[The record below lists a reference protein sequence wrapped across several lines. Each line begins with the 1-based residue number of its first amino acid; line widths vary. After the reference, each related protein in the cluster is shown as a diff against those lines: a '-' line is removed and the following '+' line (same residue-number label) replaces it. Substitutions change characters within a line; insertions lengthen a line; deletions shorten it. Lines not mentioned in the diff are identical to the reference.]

1 MADSGGSAGGGAVI
15 AAHSSRD
22 KAFEIFVKRT
32 ITSIQKEA
40 WGRSKEVKEI
50 REACQA
56 FLNRLEQSGAGDE
69 ALREVLYPLQLACA
83 SNMVKV
89 VELALGCLHK
99 LVAHAWLHGES
110 GAGGGMDLLSA
121 HGSIDGDDTVAQVV
135 KMVIKC
141 GETNNEA
148 LQLAVVRALLTF
160 TTAEHFVAHGECLL
174 AAVRAVFNLALSS
187 EDAVNKRTACNAL
200 LQMLNTIAKRVTQ
213 VQPRGLGSECSNVS
227 RTVSEALEMVRST
240 SIHSVPSGGVL
251 SAGGA
256 GLGPGGPGQHSPT
269 RHGGA
274 PGAYPGGLPA
284 VYEAAAAAGPL
295 SDAGTPTEAARLG
308 QLASLAER
316 SDLRGLEAALEA
328 HASGALADDIT
339 LPAGDSPP
347 GGATPRAESS
357 ARTSYAGGADPNGG
371 VASPLPPRGSGVGA
385 ASAVALSQAVDLQRR
400 AGGSGGGP
408 QPRLSTYERDV
419 LLVLVAFCKL
429 ASRESHGAP
438 DSVLNQGKLLA
449 LEMVGRVLGN
459 PQHAW
464 NHVGELFCRHLRQPL
479 CLVLL
484 RNCAAADPAAYAL
497 AVRLLG
503 SILSLPRLRL
513 GLRAELGAF
522 YPLLLLR
529 PLEQEA
535 PDLGTLTAALGTL
548 KALMGDPQLVV
559 DLFINYDCDLQ
570 ASNLFERT
578 VQVGGVKLGRGEDGG
593 GGEVGGGWMS
603 WWVTGLAWHCG
614 PGKKHRPPGGSSDRG
629 CVFCRMVG
637 APLET
642 ARWQIHAPLGCLL
655 RCPPRSL
662 STSPFCPSYAQALS
676 KLSQRVDPAPEKN
689 DKNRAETLA
698 RVEALRREALQAL
711 LVVLASL
718 EEWASPIRESAL
730 RAAAEAEA
738 GEGEGGDGSGRG
750 GGLLVRRAGWG
761 WAGSGGGYSKH
772 LLAAV

>member
-1 MADSGGSAGGGAVI
+1 MADADGSGGGAGAGGGAPV

-40 WGRSKEVKEI
+40 WGRSKEVREI

-141 GETNNEA
+141 GETSNEA

-227 RTVSEALEMVRST
+227 RTVSEALEMARTT
-240 SIHSVPSGGVL
+240 SIHSVPSGGML

-256 GLGPGGPGQHSPT
+256 GGGGGSGPGGPGQHSPT
-269 RHGGA
+269 RHGA

-339 LPAGDSPP
+339 LPAGDSPEA
-347 GGATPRAESS
+347 GATPLAASS
-357 ARTSYAGGADPNGG
+357 ARTSYAGGLDPNGA
-371 VASPLPPRGSGVGA
+371 ASPLPPRPGGGA
-385 ASAVALSQAVDLQRR
+385 AAGVSAAAMDRAVDLQRR
-400 AGGSGGGP
+400 AAAGPGGGGGP
-408 QPRLSTYERDV
+408 ARLTTYERDV

-464 NHVGELFCRHLRQPL
+464 NHVSELFCRHLRQPL
-479 CLVLL
+479 CLALL
-484 RNCAAADPAAYAL
+484 RNCAASDPAAYAL

-529 PLEQEA
+529 PLEHDA
-535 PDLGTLTAALGTL
+535 PDLANLAAALGTL
-548 KALMGDPQLVV
+548 KALMGDPQLMV

-578 VQVGGVKLGRGEDGG
+578 VQVG
-593 GGEVGGGWMS
+593 
-603 WWVTGLAWHCG
+603 
-614 PGKKHRPPGGSSDRG
+614 
-629 CVFCRMVG
+629 
-637 APLET
+637 
-642 ARWQIHAPLGCLL
+642 
-655 RCPPRSL
+655 
-662 STSPFCPSYAQALS
+662 
-676 KLSQRVDPAPEKN
+676 
-689 DKNRAETLA
+689 
-698 RVEALRREALQAL
+698 
-711 LVVLASL
+711 
-718 EEWASPIRESAL
+718 
-730 RAAAEAEA
+730 
-738 GEGEGGDGSGRG
+738 
-750 GGLLVRRAGWG
+750 
-761 WAGSGGGYSKH
+761 
-772 LLAAV
+772 